1 MNSAVILIFA
11 AIGTL
16 CGLVAFVVLR
26 ALVRAF
32 GRWLLLRGSKA
43 ALRRFQQM
51 APSPEWQ
58 STKELVE
65 RWKREDPERVERDRE
80 TAERAAR
87 INEEAPP
94 GSTPHFLG
102 SLTGDGAT
110 VESSGTKTSGLVAV
124 VAGDRGLIEIHLVH
138 GDSPLQDTYT
148 VVLAPNAH
156 GGREYLL
163 ARGRLDATVPPFG
176 KNG

>member
-1 MNSAVILIFA
+1 MNAVTLIFA

-32 GRWLLLRGSKA
+32 GRWLLLRGGKA
-43 ALRRFQQM
+43 AIRRFQQM
-51 APSPEWQ
+51 GPSPEWR
-58 STKELVE
+58 STQELYE
-65 RWKREDPERVERDRE
+65 RWQREDPERVKRDRE
-80 TAERAAR
+80 AAERARRITEAR
-87 INEEAPP
+87 P
-94 GSTPHFLG
+94 GSNPQFLG
-102 SLTGDGAT
+102 SLTGDGTA
-110 VESSGTKTSGLVAV
+110 VESSGTKASGLVAV
-124 VAGDRGLIEIHLVH
+124 VGGDRGLIEVHLAH
-138 GDSPLQDTYT
+138 GDSPGEDTYT